1 MKIKMNK
8 QLKGAVCLTSHSILI
23 WGSQVAQW

>member
-8 QLKGAVCLTSHSILI
+8 QLKGAVYLTLHSILI
-23 WGSQVAQW
+23 WDSQVAQW